1 MRSLLFKFN
10 QFLLLWILLTIV
22 LYYGRIILIPI
33 AFAALLSMLMAP
45 VCRFLDK
52 KNVHRTFSTLICILI
67 LLVVFVFFIVVIA
80 VQVSNFV
87 QDIPAIEARVN
98 AIIASL
104 HNYIENRFNIPVDE
118 QKIILQRQVKKFGQ
132 SSRSFLT
139 GFISGLSG
147 LIINLVIILVFTFLF
162 LFGKEKYYNFF
173 LKIFPGTD
181 NRKKKEI
188 INKIGLVAQQYLTG
202 RILSM
207 AVLFILYLIALL
219 IIGIEN
225 AFLLAA
231 IAALVNIIPYVGPL
245 LAGVFPFLVALVSYD
260 SFSPAIWV
268 VITFSII
275 QAIDNYFVTPFV
287 MGGEVKL
294 SALATIF
301 IIICGGYIWGIAGM
315 ILFIPML
322 AIAKIIFDHIPGLEP
337 YGFLIGNPTKESP
350 SQQIKS
356 WFRSR
361 FN

>member
-1 MRSLLFKFN
+1 
-10 QFLLLWILLTIV
+10 
-22 LYYGRIILIPI
+22 
-33 AFAALLSMLMAP
+33 MLMAP

-118 QKIILQRQVKKFGQ
+118 QKIILQRQVKNFGQ

-173 LKIFPGTD
+173 LKLFPATA
-181 NRKKKEI
+181 NPEKKVI
-188 INKIGLVAQQYLTG
+188 INKIALVAQQYLKG
-202 RILSM
+202 RVLSM
-207 AVLFILYLIALL
+207 AALFVLYLIALL
-219 IIGIEN
+219 LIGIEN

-245 LAGVFPFLVALVSYD
+245 LAGVFPFFVALVSYD

-268 VITFSII
+268 VISFSII

-294 SALATIF
+294 SALATIL
-301 IIICGGYIWGIAGM
+301 IIICGGYLWGISGM

-322 AIAKIIFDHIPGLEP
+322 AIAKIVFDHIPNLQP
-337 YGFLIGNPTKESP
+337 YGYLIGNPAKESP
-350 SQQIKS
+350 SQQIKK
-356 WFRSR
+356 WFKEK